1 MTPVEIGLGKSF
13 KGLAAY
19 LLHDPRLEGETARTT
34 TERVGWVQSY
44 NLDGAG
50 GDSAWRLMAATALS
64 ANELKAAA
72 GIKKGK
78 PAVNTAFHYSINFN
92 PADRPSEEIERLA
105 VEGSLKALG
114 LTDYQALAVRHTDH
128 ERSHVHVMV
137 NLIHPETGMS
147 AASKQES
154 GAPSP
159 LSNSQRKLSVWAAK
173 FERDHALEITE
184 GRLVNA
190 NKRAQGEQVDARR
203 KPRPVYDRDKR
214 EGQDERLAWLK
225 ERQEANA
232 AALSAESRQM
242 NDRHRIEWESLKAA
256 YEAEKRA
263 MRKEKDRTVPRAI
276 ERIKEDAKPVWAAL
290 FMRHRSELE
299 DFRRDERSP
308 FGRLWHA
315 AAVVRD
321 RAEAGD
327 FIGGIVAALSPDE
340 RRAVVLKQHDRERAS
355 VGLQIR
361 SRITAEIGQIREDH
375 SGAMVQA
382 RLRFMSNCAEL
393 RGRQDEARAA
403 HRDRWNQHNAER
415 RAAFQKARGPAQATQ
430 RGHVQ
435 YQGRGRGVEPG

>member
-1 MTPVEIGLGKSF
+1 MTPVEIGQGKSF

-19 LLHDPRLEGETARTT
+19 LLHDPRIEGEQARTS

-44 NLDGAG
+44 NLDGVG
-50 GDSAWRLMAATALS
+50 GEGAWRMMAATAMS
-64 ANELKAAA
+64 ANALKEAA

-78 PAVNTAFHYSINFN
+78 PTVNTVFHFSINFN
-92 PADRPSEEIERLA
+92 PADRPSEEIERRA
-105 VEGSLKALG
+105 VEGALKAIG
-114 LTDYQALAVRHTDH
+114 LDEYQALAVRHTDH

-137 NLIHPETGMS
+137 NLIHPENGMS
-147 AASKQES
+147 AASKQQG

-159 LSNSQRKLSVWAAK
+159 LSNSQRKLSSWAAK
-173 FERDHALEITE
+173 FEREHALEITE

-203 KPRPVYDRDKR
+203 KPRPVYDRDKK
-214 EGQDERLAWLK
+214 EGQDERLQWLK
-225 ERQEANA
+225 DRQEANA
-232 AALSAESRQM
+232 AALTAEGRQM
-242 NDRHRIEWESLKAA
+242 SDRHRLEWESLKAA

-276 ERIKEDAKPVWAAL
+276 ERIKDDHKSVWSSL

-299 DFRRDERSP
+299 DFGRDEKSP

-340 RRAVVLKQHDRERAS
+340 RRAVVLKQHDRERAK
-355 VGLQIR
+355 
-361 SRITAEIGQIREDH
+361 IGQQIREAISAEVDQLRDDH
-375 SGAMVQA
+375 AGALVQA
-382 RLRFMSNCAEL
+382 RHRFMQECADL
-393 RGRQDEARAA
+393 RGRQDGARVAL
-403 HRDRWNQHNAER
+403 RERWSQHNAER
-415 RAAFQKARGPAQATQ
+415 RAAFQKARAQAAGVQ
-430 RGHVQ
+430 RDRAQ
-435 YQGRGRGVEPG
+435 FQGRGRGLEPS